1 VKDLGTLR
9 PKRDVF
15 MKSLLQG
22 SGTYL
27 EEGEGRLQKPEVL
40 DNSNTV
46 SSRQRGKKTLTHIR
60 TFRDL
65 DSIHKTCCT
74 GSSQTTSQH

>member
-1 VKDLGTLR
+1 MKDLGTLR

-15 MKSLLQG
+15 MKSLPQG

-46 SSRQRGKKTLTHIR
+46 SSRQGEKNPDTHKDFQR
-60 TFRDL
+60 P
-65 DSIHKTCCT
+65 
-74 GSSQTTSQH
+74 